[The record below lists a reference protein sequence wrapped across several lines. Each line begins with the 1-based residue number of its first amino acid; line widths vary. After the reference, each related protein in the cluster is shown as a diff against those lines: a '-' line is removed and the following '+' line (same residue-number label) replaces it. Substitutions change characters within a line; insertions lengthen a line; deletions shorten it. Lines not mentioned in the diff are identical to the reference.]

1 MTFILNYL
9 NTLQLIS
16 STIWKIIMP
25 EYKIL
30 IVDDSKS
37 VLAFILDFFLDD
49 ENYDVLTA
57 DNGKTAL
64 EVLAEE
70 KNIDCVVMDWE
81 MPVMSGLETLVEIK
95 KQYPKISVAIMSA
108 NSGTFIIQKMLS
120 HGANDFIIKP
130 FTRETFLD
138 KIKKILEKRKNL

>member
-1 MTFILNYL
+1 
-9 NTLQLIS
+9 
-16 STIWKIIMP
+16 MP

-57 DNGKTAL
+57 DNGKNAL

-95 KQYPKISVAIMSA
+95 KLYPNISVTIMSA
-108 NSGTFIIQKMLS
+108 NSGTFIIQNMLS
-120 HGANDFIIKP
+120 HGASDFIMKP
-130 FTRETFLD
+130 FTRDTFVE
-138 KIKKILEKRKNL
+138 KIKKSLDKRKILK